1 MPTRIGTCWI
11 NSRPACKAMQ
21 ATATLARPYAQAVF
35 ERARESGQWDEW
47 SGALAFLRLLMQDPM
62 MHKIAVDPR
71 IERSK
76 LERLIFDLAGD
87 RLTPEV
93 RNLIRVLLDGGRLQV
108 LPEIARLFE
117 ELRAE
122 AQGSVD
128 VEVISAFDLSADQEQ
143 VIAAAIKRRVS
154 KDLKVTTRIDR
165 GLIGGAIVRVGDLV
179 IDASLRGRLQQLST
193 RFN

>member
-1 MPTRIGTCWI
+1 
-11 NSRPACKAMQ
+11 MQ

-47 SGALAFLRLLMQDPM
+47 SGALAFLGLLMQDPM

-87 RLTPEV
+87 RLTPEI

-108 LPEIARLFE
+108 LPEITRFFE
-117 ELRAE
+117 ELRTE

>member
-1 MPTRIGTCWI
+1 
-11 NSRPACKAMQ
+11 MQ
-21 ATATLARPYAQAVF
+21 ETATLARPYAQAVF
-35 ERARESGQWDEW
+35 ERARERGQWDEW
-47 SGALAFLRLLMQDPM
+47 SGALVFLRLLMQDPM
-62 MHKIAVDPR
+62 MHKIALDPR

-76 LERLIFDLAGD
+76 LERLIFDLAED
-87 RLTPEV
+87 RFTPEV
-93 RNLIRVLLDGGRLQV
+93 RNLIRVLLDGGRLQA

-128 VEVISAFDLSADQEQ
+128 VEVISAFALSAEQEQ
-143 VIAAAIKRRVS
+143 VIAAAMKRRVG

-165 GLIGGAIVRVGDLV
+165 GLIGGAIVRIGDLV
-179 IDASLRGRLQQLST
+179 IDASLRRRLQQLST

>member
-1 MPTRIGTCWI
+1 
-11 NSRPACKAMQ
+11 MQ
-21 ATATLARPYAQAVF
+21 ETATLARPYAQAVF
-35 ERARESGQWDEW
+35 ERAREGGQWDEW
-47 SGALAFLRLLMQDPM
+47 SGALVFLRLLMQDPM
-62 MHKIAVDPR
+62 MHKIALDPR

-93 RNLIRVLLDGGRLQV
+93 RNLIRVLLDAGRLQI

-128 VEVISAFDLSADQEQ
+128 VEVISAFDLSAEQEQ
-143 VIAAAIKRRVS
+143 VIAAAVKRRVG

>member
-1 MPTRIGTCWI
+1 
-11 NSRPACKAMQ
+11 MQ
-21 ATATLARPYAQAVF
+21 ETATLARPYAQAVF
-35 ERARESGQWDEW
+35 ERSREGAQWDEW

-62 MHKIAVDPR
+62 MHKIALDPR
-71 IERSK
+71 IERPK

-87 RLTPEV
+87 RLTPEI
-93 RNLIRVLLDGGRLQV
+93 RNLIRVLLDAGRLQV

-122 AQGSVD
+122 AQGSID
-128 VEVISAFDLSADQEQ
+128 VEVISAFDLSAEQEQ
-143 VIAAAIKRRVS
+143 VIVAAMKRRVG